1 MPYAHSHFEPI
12 AELPSEYGLTI
23 WGYGTQREPGS
34 VDAPGFFQTFQH
46 HLKVGDLLLVR
57 HTGKLTGPD
66 VVERPA
72 PVLALYGIDRDA
84 RGTVVLHQIWRFA
97 WADARAAAAAARRDA
112 AAGDVAK
119 DDAGTGTAGAD
130 AARADA
136 KVAPAGAAGKSRG
149 PTARPR
155 ARSAVPRRGGRARLA
170 VAAVRHRGAKPARA
184 LRLGVAAGPWR
195 LGRGE
200 KKRTRPAHAGRV

>member
-112 AAGDVAK
+112 AAGDAAK
-119 DDAGTGTAGAD
+119 DDAGTGTAGAGAAGAD
-130 AARADA
+130 AAGRDARADA
-136 KVAPAGAAGKSRG
+136 KVAPAGAAGKSHG

-155 ARSAVPRRGGRARLA
+155 A
-170 VAAVRHRGAKPARA
+170 
-184 LRLGVAAGPWR
+184 
-195 LGRGE
+195 
-200 KKRTRPAHAGRV
+200 